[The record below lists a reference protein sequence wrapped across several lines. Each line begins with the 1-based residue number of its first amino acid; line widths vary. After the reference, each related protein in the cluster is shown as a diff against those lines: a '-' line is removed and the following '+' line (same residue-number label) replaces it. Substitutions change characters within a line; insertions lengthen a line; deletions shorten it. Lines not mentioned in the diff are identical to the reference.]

1 MKCAIIGLPQV
12 GKTSVF
18 QILTRQP
25 APPSHRH
32 GETQHIGVVPVP
44 DQRLDSLAELVS
56 AAKVT
61 YATIEYADVAAVDK
75 ESLTE
80 SAYLAILRNMDAL
93 IHVVRAF
100 ASESVAHVRD
110 SVDPLRDIAN
120 MDLDLI
126 VSDLAV
132 VENRLAKLEKDLKKM
147 RGPDMEM
154 ERALLEKVKQ
164 WLETERPLREGEW
177 TEAER
182 KQLRGF
188 SFLSARPMLLVL
200 NVGEQQAAQMDQAL
214 HSLGLEKPSLHA
226 QTLAT
231 AVCGRIEAEL
241 AIMPDSEAAEFMAGY
256 NLTEPGKD
264 RLIRTT
270 LELLGLIVFFTP
282 GEKETRA
289 WMIPKGATALQAA
302 GAIHSDIEKNF
313 IRAEVIAWDKLLEAG
328 GQAGARQKG
337 ILRLEGKEYVVQDGE
352 VLTIRH
358 TG

>member
-1 MKCAIIGLPQV
+1 
-12 GKTSVF
+12 
-18 QILTRQP
+18 
-25 APPSHRH
+25 
-32 GETQHIGVVPVP
+32 
-44 DQRLDSLAELVS
+44 
-56 AAKVT
+56 
-61 YATIEYADVAAVDK
+61 
-75 ESLTE
+75 
-80 SAYLAILRNMDAL
+80 
-93 IHVVRAF
+93 
-100 ASESVAHVRD
+100 
-110 SVDPLRDIAN
+110 
-120 MDLDLI
+120 
-126 VSDLAV
+126 
-132 VENRLAKLEKDLKKM
+132 
-147 RGPDMEM
+147 M
-154 ERALLEKVKQ
+154 ERVQQ

-177 TEAER
+177 TEAEK

-188 SFLSARPMLLVL
+188 SFLSAKPMLLVL

-241 AIMPDSEAAEFMAGY
+241 AMMPDSEAAEFMTSY

-328 GQAGARQKG
+328 GPAGARQKG